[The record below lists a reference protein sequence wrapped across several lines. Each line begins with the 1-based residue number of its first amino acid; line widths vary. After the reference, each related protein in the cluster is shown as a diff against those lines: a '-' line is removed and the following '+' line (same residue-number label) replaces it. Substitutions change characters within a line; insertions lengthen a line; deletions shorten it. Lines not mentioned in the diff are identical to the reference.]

1 MNTPLRAVLTPCIG
15 ICTLAPNGH
24 CEGCYRTGDEIARW
38 LSMSDDERL
47 RLMDHVLPA
56 REAAIAAAGG

>member
-1 MNTPLRAVLTPCIG
+1 MNTPFRAVLSPCIG

-24 CEGCYRTGDEIARW
+24 CEGCFRTGDEIARW

-56 REAAIAAAGG
+56 REAAASAVDG

>member
-24 CEGCYRTGDEIARW
+24 CEGCFRTGDEIARW

>member
-1 MNTPLRAVLTPCIG
+1 MNTPFRAVLTPCIG

-24 CEGCYRTGDEIARW
+24 CEGCFRTGDEIARW

-56 REAAIAAAGG
+56 REAAAAAVGG